1 MANNW
6 NIPDWLEKEVRER
19 DKKCVY
25 CGVEFTP
32 LTVSTKAAA
41 SWEHIINDAKFI
53 TRENIVLCCRGCN
66 ARNTRNNRGQ
76 TTFFLEHVSLGAWV
90 RAQPAWVD
98 VVLRTVLYAFGVFVV
113 IVIEKAFEGRHEYGG
128 FGTSLT
134 ELFVQADMRH
144 VLTNTIV
151 ITCALLVYKL
161 LSVVRTRLG
170 EGGLLRL
177 YTTPIPVEPIEQSRD

>member
-1 MANNW
+1 
-6 NIPDWLEKEVRER
+6 V
-19 DKKCVY
+19 C
-25 CGVEFTP
+25 
-32 LTVSTKAAA
+32 
-41 SWEHIINDAKFI
+41 
-53 TRENIVLCCRGCN
+53 
-66 ARNTRNNRGQ
+66 NRGQ